1 MLPMRTLILSTTLLV
16 SATAPALS
24 QSPSQSYPNKLIR
37 VIAPFPPGGGATEII
52 IRLIAPKLQ
61 ETLGQSVIIDNRAGA
76 NGAIG
81 SEMVM
86 RAAPDGY
93 TLLYCTSGT
102 FATSV
107 YLAKSLPFDPVRD
120 FAPINLMASPWTVF
134 VAHPS
139 VPVSSIRELI
149 DYAKKNPGKL
159 TYASAG
165 IGSMQHLTGEAFKR
179 STGIDML
186 HVPYKGAAPATN
198 AVVAGQVD
206 IYFPGTSAVKPLM
219 PSGKLKL
226 LGMLETRRYAGMPDI
241 PTVAETVP
249 GFVKAASWFAMF
261 GPAALPA
268 PLIAR
273 LNSEINKALK
283 QPDLLARFDESGIAA
298 IGGTPEDLANT
309 LKSDIEKS
317 GTLIKA
323 LGIVPE

>member
-1 MLPMRTLILSTTLLV
+1 MRIAAHRILLPVVLC
-16 SATAPALS
+16 ALS
-24 QSPSQSYPNKLIR
+24 SHAAAQSYPGRIIR

-52 IRLIAPKLQ
+52 IRLVAPKMQ
-61 ETLGQSVIIDNRAGA
+61 EYLGQSVIIDNRAGA

-81 SEMVM
+81 SEMVA

-93 TLLYCTSGT
+93 TLLY
-102 FATSV
+102 ATSSTV
-107 YLAKSLPFDPVRD
+107 ATSMYMSKTLPFDPIRD
-120 FAPINLMASPWTVF
+120 FSAINMVASSITAF
-134 VAHPS
+134 VAHPG
-139 VPVSSIRELI
+139 VPVNSIRELI
-149 DYAKKNPGKL
+149 DYAKRNPGKL

-179 STGIDML
+179 TTGIDML

-206 IYFPGTSAVKPLM
+206 IYFPGISPVKPLL
-219 PSGKLKL
+219 PSGKLKV
-226 LGMLETRRYAGMPDI
+226 LGMLELQRYAGLPAI

-249 GFVKAASWFAMF
+249 GFTKAPSWFAMF
-261 GPAALPA
+261 GPAALPQ
-268 PLIAR
+268 PVIAR

-298 IGGTPEDLANT
+298 IGGTPEELAST

-317 GTLIKA
+317 GVLIKA